1 MNKAFEKILDRLEER
16 KQLHERMISY
26 EHENGTI
33 TEEYQARKAVAVL
46 NDAMKIVQ
54 EVAEEYKGGWIPC
67 SERLP
72 DADEN
77 VLTCS
82 EYGFI
87 TVSSCN
93 DAGEFS
99 SYADEYCIK
108 YPKPKVIAWQPI
120 PEPYQP
126 EGE

>member
-1 MNKAFEKILDRLEER
+1 MNKAFELILELI
-16 KQLHERMISY
+16 KQNTIQNKDSISFFN
-26 EHENGTI
+26 ECGVKFI
-33 TEEYQARKAVAVL
+33 SAGKA
-46 NDAMKIVQ
+46 KEIVK
-54 EVAEEYKGGWIPC
+54 EVAEDYKGGWIPC

-72 DADEN
+72 EADEN

-99 SYADEYCIK
+99 SYSDEYCIK
-108 YPKPKVIAWQPI
+108 YPKPKVIAWQPL
-120 PEPYQP
+120 PEQYKPK
-126 EGE
+126 GE